1 MIELKNNELKFTF
14 PDVHPDAQLT
24 MAFQRTLRIPDDDN
38 TYALPPGL
46 GTFPLE
52 HVDDFQSKVPPS
64 WKKHGGVMMPMF
76 QAEAMWINF
85 LSEDIDNRGE
95 YCFIV
100 KIATGKVNAVTGEDW
115 RNNVNRTPQDYLVV
129 PTQPWLDGYCVEK
142 GTIRQFIAMPLGTG
156 YTAEEQVTGEARVG
170 GVQIVVYP
178 MKRKVFQRR
187 FPVRRSRKLSRTVYD
202 TSGGWKHVPYDAM
215 LMEERDGEAVHMD
228 MGLAPGGKMRQE
240 IYDDPYDL
248 ADWDLRH
255 RSRCFVH
262 LANSMTWRA
271 VTGTEPPT
279 KPPTAKEYS
288 DEELPWFDYYAD
300 TPAVDGGGALGESF
314 KSVAQVS
321 AEKGDALFSEE
332 KSVVPTVVRGV
343 GPAQRSGGRVREW

>member
-1 MIELKNNELKFTF
+1 
-14 PDVHPDAQLT
+14 
-24 MAFQRTLRIPDDDN
+24 
-38 TYALPPGL
+38 
-46 GTFPLE
+46 
-52 HVDDFQSKVPPS
+52 
-64 WKKHGGVMMPMF
+64 MMPMF

-85 LSEDIDNRGE
+85 SSEDIDSRGE

-142 GTIRQFIAMPLGTG
+142 GTIRQFVAMPLGSG

-178 MKRKVFQRR
+178 MKREVFERR
-187 FPVRRSRKLSRTVYD
+187 FPVRDMRRVYSRDVRYKLPSE
-202 TSGGWKHVPYDAM
+202 SMAM
-215 LMEERDGEAVHMD
+215 TLDEMD

-288 DEELPWFDYYAD
+288 DGGLPWFDYYAE
-300 TPAVDGGGALGESF
+300 TPAVDGGGALGKSL
-314 KSVAQVS
+314 KSVAEVS

-332 KSVVPTVVRGV
+332 KSVVPAVVRGV

>member
-1 MIELKNNELKFTF
+1 MIELKNNELTFTF

-24 MAFQRTLRIPDDDN
+24 LTFQRTLRIPDDDD

-46 GTFPLE
+46 GTFPLK
-52 HVDDFQSKVPPS
+52 HVDDFRSKIPPS
-64 WKKHGGVMMPMF
+64 WNEHGGVMMPMF
-76 QAEAMWINF
+76 QAEAMWIDF
-85 LSEDIDNRGE
+85 SSEDIDNRGE

-115 RNNVNRTPQDYLVV
+115 RDSVNRAPQDYLVV

-142 GTIRQFIAMPLGTG
+142 GTIRQFVAMPLGAG

-178 MKRKVFQRR
+178 MKRKVFERR
-187 FPVRRSRKLSRTVYD
+187 FPVRRRRRWSEDVCYSMSV
-202 TSGGWKHVPYDAM
+202 DARFK
-215 LMEERDGEAVHMD
+215 EETVHMD

-288 DEELPWFDYYAD
+288 DGGLPWFDYYAE
-300 TPAVDGGGALGESF
+300 TPAVDGGGALG
-314 KSVAQVS
+314 KSLKSLAEVS
-321 AEKGDALFSEE
+321 AEKGEALFSEE
-332 KSVVPTVVRGV
+332 KSVVPAVVRGV

>member
-1 MIELKNNELKFTF
+1 MIELKKNALCFTF
-14 PDVHPDAQLT
+14 PEVHPDAQLT
-24 MAFQRTLRIPDDDN
+24 ITFERTLRIPDTDE

-46 GTFPLE
+46 GAFPLR
-52 HVDDFQSKVPPS
+52 HVDDFRSKIPPS
-64 WKKHGGVMMPMF
+64 WNEHGGVMMPMF
-76 QAEAMWINF
+76 QAEAMWIDF
-85 LSEDIDNRGE
+85 SSKDIDNRGE

-115 RNNVNRTPQDYLVV
+115 RDSVNRAPQDYLVV

-178 MKRKVFQRR
+178 MKRKVFERR
-187 FPVRRSRKLSRTVYD
+187 FPVRRWPPQSE
-202 TSGGWKHVPYDAM
+202 HVQYCMSVDATRFK
-215 LMEERDGEAVHMD
+215 EETVHMD

-288 DEELPWFDYYAD
+288 DEELPWFDYYAE
-300 TPAVDGGGALGESF
+300 TPAVDGGGALGKSL
-314 KSVAQVS
+314 KSVAEVS

-332 KSVVPTVVRGV
+332 KSVVPAVVRGV

>member
-1 MIELKNNELKFTF
+1 MIELKKNALCFTF
-14 PDVHPDAQLT
+14 PEVHPDAQLT
-24 MAFQRTLRIPDDDN
+24 MKSERTLRIPDTDE
-38 TYALPPGL
+38 TYALPPSL
-46 GTFPLE
+46 GTFPLR
-52 HVDDFQSKVPPS
+52 HVDDYRSNIPPS
-64 WKKHGGVMMPMF
+64 WHEHGGVMMPMF
-76 QAEAMWINF
+76 QSEAMWINF
-85 LSEDIDNRGE
+85 SSKDVDDRGE

-115 RNNVNRTPQDYLVV
+115 LDSVNRAPQDYLVV

-142 GTIRQFIAMPLGTG
+142 GTIRQFVAMPLGAG
-156 YTAEEQVTGEARVG
+156 YTAEEQVTGEAEVG

-178 MKRKVFQRR
+178 MKRKVFDRR
-187 FPVRRSRKLSRTVYD
+187 FPVERRDRYHELDLCCQSV
-202 TSGGWKHVPYDAM
+202 A
-215 LMEERDGEAVHMD
+215 MD

-240 IYDDPYDL
+240 IYDDPYKL
-248 ADWDLRH
+248 EDWDLRH

-288 DEELPWFDYYAD
+288 DGGLPWFDYYAE
-300 TPAVDGGGALGESF
+300 TPAVDGGGALG
-314 KSVAQVS
+314 KSLKSLAEVS
-321 AEKGDALFSEE
+321 AEKGEALFSEE
-332 KSVVPTVVRGV
+332 KSLVPTVVRGV